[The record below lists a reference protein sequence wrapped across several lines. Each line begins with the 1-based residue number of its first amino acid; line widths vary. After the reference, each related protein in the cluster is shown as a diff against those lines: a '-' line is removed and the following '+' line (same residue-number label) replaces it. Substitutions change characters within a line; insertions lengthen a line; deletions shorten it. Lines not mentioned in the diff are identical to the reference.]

1 MNLTIRDEVEQINEK
16 LKLRRKKKYATSK
29 LDRFKP
35 ELIALRKEGVTLE
48 GLQLWLREKRVRVGV
63 SSISRWLKKH
73 MKDKAP

>member
-1 MNLTIRDEVEQINEK
+1 MNLIIKYEVERINKK

-35 ELIALRKEGVTLE
+35 EIIALRKEGVTLE
-48 GLQLWLREKRVRVGV
+48 GLQLWLREKRVKVGV

-73 MKDKAP
+73 MKDKTP